1 MTSSNSPEKASPT
14 QVNPT
19 HGTSEGIR
27 LPVVLSKYGF
37 DETVLLTEKQRKAAE
52 YHILLGLPKAKARVR
67 AGYID
72 YTTSETTESKDPK
85 RLNYVKATEL
95 FKTPDMLT
103 YLSYLQASRQ
113 NNIDLSTESIL
124 KRIGSILS
132 VDISMTADPVTGKPL
147 PPHELPE
154 HVKKAIK
161 DYDVIVKRL
170 PDGTEETTY
179 KYTLYDFNNTMR
191 SSYGLMR
198 DYEPQRF
205 EPKVKQ
211 REVKLSR

>member
-1 MTSSNSPEKASPT
+1 METYP
-14 QVNPT
+14 
-19 HGTSEGIR
+19 HSECIR
-27 LPVVLSKYGF
+27 LPIVLNKFGF
-37 DETVLLTEKQRKAAE
+37 DETIMLTEKQRHAAE
-52 YHILLGLPKAKARVR
+52 YHMLLGLTKNKARIK
-67 AGYID
+67 AGYVD
-72 YTTSETTESKDPK
+72 YTTSENCTSKDPK
-85 RLNYVKATEL
+85 RLNSVRANEL

-124 KRIGSILS
+124 KRVGSILS
-132 VDISMTADPVTGKPL
+132 VDISMTADPITGKPL

-198 DYEPQRF
+198 DYEPERF

-211 REVKLSR
+211 REVRLSR